1 MGALRGLIIVPILSL
16 LPCAVWLWYFATRG
30 RYKKPPLAII
40 VRTFLL
46 GALATLPAF
55 LLSLIARNF
64 WLSAFG
70 SGELTQLL
78 LTCLIAAPVEEL
90 LKLLV
95 VYFYS
100 YRRPEFDEPLDGV
113 IYSTAAALGFA
124 AAENVVYLTLTSP
137 LVVLLRGPLTNPGH
151 ALFSSL
157 WGLSLSKAKAAP
169 NLTQVR
175 LPIIARG
182 WLLATL
188 LHAAFDV
195 VLLLT
200 ASRNPL
206 VLIFPAAAI
215 LGLFLWVRSRIHFYR
230 DSSPHRHGTIMVQSS
245 VYCQECGAKGFA
257 GTECPG
263 CGSLLPIPEEMVL
276 CVFCQRQQ
284 RPGAKFCAHCGSS
297 MRYAQRDSSQAKPHF
312 AILAPGGEEKI
323 AYVLSQSDVQ
333 VGRTL
338 NNEFVVEHPS
348 VSKRH
353 ARITAEASEFSLH
366 DLNSINGTFINGRRI
381 RSARLE
387 DGCEVRF
394 GSASFVYRA
403 PHV

>member
-16 LPCAVWLWYFATRG
+16 LPCAIWLWYFATRG
-30 RYKKPPLAII
+30 RYKKPPLVII
-40 VRTFLL
+40 ARTFLL
-46 GALATLPAF
+46 GAAATLPAF
-55 LLSLIARNF
+55 LLGIVAQKL
-64 WLSAFG
+64 WLSVLG
-70 SGELTQLL
+70 PSKWTELF
-78 LTCLIAAPVEEL
+78 LILFVAAPLEEL
-90 LKLLV
+90 LKLSA

-169 NLTQVR
+169 NLTKVR

-188 LHAAFDV
+188 LHAVFD
-195 VLLLT
+195 VLLLVSG
-200 ASRNPL
+200 SRSLLAL
-206 VLIFPAAAI
+206 VIPAAAI
-215 LGLFLWVRSRIHFYR
+215 LGLFLWVRSRIHYYR
-230 DSSPHRHGTIMVQSS
+230 DSSPHRQGTIMVRMS
-245 VYCQECGAKGFA
+245 VYCQECGVKGFA

-263 CGSLLPIPEEMVL
+263 CHLMLPIPEELVL

-284 RPGAKFCAHCGSS
+284 RPGAKFCSNCGSS
-297 MRYAQRDSSQAKPHF
+297 MRLSVSESAEAKPHF
-312 AILAPGGEEKI
+312 AIVAPGGEEKV
-323 AYVLSQSDVQ
+323 AYVLSRSEVQ

-353 ARITAEASEFSLH
+353 ARITAEANEFSVH
-366 DLNSINGTFINGRRI
+366 DLNSINGTFINGRRV
-381 RSARLE
+381 RSATLE

-394 GSASFVYRA
+394 GSASFVYRG